1 MSNHTY
7 PIVRTTTAGKTH
19 YLRTNESN
27 NLASTTLCN
36 ANRNGQPTLDIPGLQ
51 VTCKRCLKIA
61 ALNENQTNR
70 PVEEPPFVSNVWPV

>member
-1 MSNHTY
+1 MSNHAY

-19 YLRTNESN
+19 YLRTNETN

-36 ANRNGQPTLDIPGLQ
+36 ANRNDQPTLDIPGLQ

-61 ALNENQTNR
+61 ALNENPKT
-70 PVEEPPFVSNVWPV
+70 VIEEPPFVSNVWPV